1 MVEER
6 KWKVGDTVYGVGL
19 SYVGEG
25 KNAPRLGTATITKK
39 CGPKVAVI
47 DHAQGDGHCFGY
59 RSLVFHGDLCLTP
72 AAAWEKYIETAQQKV
87 KLQQEQLTIALDM
100 LEHAE
105 RELAAL
111 KKATP

>member
-1 MVEER
+1 MAEER
-6 KWKVGDTVYGVGL
+6 KWKVGDTVYGVGI
-19 SYVGEG
+19 SYVGDG
-25 KNAPRLGTATITKK
+25 KSAPRLGTATITK

-47 DHAQGDGHCFGY
+47 DYTMGDGHCFRY
-59 RSLVFHGDLCLTP
+59 HSLVPHADLCLTP
-72 AAAWEKYIETAQQKV
+72 AAAWEQYIAMAAKKV
-87 KLQQEQLTIALDM
+87 ARQREQLSIALDE